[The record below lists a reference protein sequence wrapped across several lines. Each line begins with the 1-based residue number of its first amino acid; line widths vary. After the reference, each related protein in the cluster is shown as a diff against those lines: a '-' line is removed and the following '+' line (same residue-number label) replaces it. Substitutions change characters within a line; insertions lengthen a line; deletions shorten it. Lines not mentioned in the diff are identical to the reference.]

1 MEYEDR
7 IQLLMQ
13 EKQRVLAQQEAE
25 ARLRVA
31 ELERKLQSQRS
42 MVSEKDAALASL
54 HEDTDALMRRMVA
67 EKDDAVAAG
76 HAQAR
81 QAAAAAAQQQRT
93 AVEAVE
99 AQLDSLK
106 QATARDAA
114 AALVEHERLVARLQ
128 DELRDWRTRVSK
140 HQSDT
145 GVESGRAEAAEAR
158 AAKAEAAV
166 AAAEQSHAQLMT
178 ALEAKRHEAAAA
190 QHAHLQV
197 RNTESF
203 FRDGAS
209 HASVTVTVPQ

>member
-1 MEYEDR
+1 MDLRRESSADSNSGTLWSPR
-7 IQLLMQ
+7 SA
-13 EKQRVLAQQEAE
+13 VLVLGFAFKRSA
-25 ARLRVA
+25 ASLSRLA
-31 ELERKLQSQRS
+31 T
-42 MVSEKDAALASL
+42 ALA
-54 HEDTDALMRRMVA
+54 
-67 EKDDAVAAG
+67 
-76 HAQAR
+76 
-81 QAAAAAAQQQRT
+81 
-93 AVEAVE
+93 
-99 AQLDSLK
+99 
-106 QATARDAA
+106 
-114 AALVEHERLVARLQ
+114 EHERLVARLQ

-203 FRDGAS
+203 F
-209 HASVTVTVPQ
+209 TNIIYF